1 LPRDVPLTIFGR
13 VPPRGG
19 SIAMRQPRFTD
30 ILRFGVRQKV
40 ILVLLTVL
48 IAGITLSSWLL
59 FRHQSEQIK
68 HESVQNNE
76 LTMRY
81 VSRSLAF
88 SVVGYDYHTI
98 QLLLD
103 EIIKFEDIV
112 YARVLSPKGN
122 VMAEA
127 GTPPG
132 ESDASALLT
141 SPIELDGQTVGSLI
155 MGISNAR
162 IIAEVNEQRN
172 LLIKRELFIII
183 LIAIGEFLALSYLI
197 IRPITTISR
206 ALTTNEEDAKLIDR
220 DIPIHSRDEFGD
232 MAARFNLMR
241 RRLNEA
247 HEKLRSRIIAADQE
261 LQETNRKLI
270 RKSHRLRRANEQLR
284 KLSITDGLTGL
295 FNRRHLESLL
305 RSAVNTSLRYGEHY
319 SVILIDLDRFKR
331 VNDRFG
337 HDAGDMVLKET
348 ATLLKG
354 ITRNSDTVCRVGGEE
369 FVVVCK
375 HTDAETSIGIAE
387 KIRSRLETTPMQT
400 EYGTITLTASIGIA
414 TIPDKKNAQDA
425 EMLMRNADMA
435 LYYCKRTGR
444 NRIAHHR
451 DLPQQEQDMRRDFR
465 S

>member
-1 LPRDVPLTIFGR
+1 
-13 VPPRGG
+13 
-19 SIAMRQPRFTD
+19 MQQPRFTD

-68 HESVQNNE
+68 HESIQNNE

-132 ESDASALLT
+132 DSGDSDGSVLLT

-172 LLIKRELFIII
+172 LLIQRELFIII

-206 ALTTNEEDAKLIDR
+206 ALTPSEDDAGLIDR

-232 MAARFNLMR
+232 MATRFNLMR

-247 HEKLRSRIIAADQE
+247 HEKLQSRIIAADNE

-270 RKSHRLRRANEQLR
+270 KKSHRLRRANEQLR

-305 RSAVNTSLRYGEHY
+305 RGAVNTSLRYGEHY

-331 VNDRFG
+331 INDRFG
-337 HDAGDMVLKET
+337 HEAGDMVLKAT
-348 ATLLKG
+348 ATLFKG
-354 ITRNSDTVCRVGGEE
+354 ITRSSDTVCRVGGEE

-375 HTDAETSIGIAE
+375 HTDVETSIGIAE
-387 KIRSRLETTPMQT
+387 KIRSRLETTPIET
-400 EYGTITLTASIGIA
+400 DYGAISLTASIGIA
-414 TIPDKKNAQDA
+414 TIPDDKNSQDA
-425 EMLMRNADMA
+425 ETLMRNADMA
-435 LYYCKRTGR
+435 LYFCKRTGR
-444 NRIAHHR
+444 NRVAHHR
-451 DLPQQEQDMRRDFR
+451 DLPRLDQDARADLR